1 MSPPPVAVT
10 TPITINPKR
19 SSFRRSPV
27 STPEKAN
34 ATIPMRSKMP
44 ISVATESP
52 LRSAY
57 PPGCVAGKAMRYAGC
72 MSRIYLD
79 HAATTPPDPRV
90 LEAMWPAYSQ
100 TWGNPSSIYLEGQQ
114 ARRELDE
121 ARKVIADLLGAAP
134 KEIVFTGGGTES
146 DNAAIRG
153 AAMAQRE
160 RGRGSHIITST
171 IEHHAVLHTVEQLER
186 EGFSATYLSVDAE
199 GLVNLAALEAAMTPE
214 TTVVSVMAANNE
226 VGTLQPIAE
235 VSRIAKAK
243 NPNVVVHTDA
253 VQAAGAVDITP
264 AALGVDLLSLAGH
277 KLYGPKGV
285 GVLYIRNRTPWQP
298 MLLGGSQEKERR
310 ASTENVAGIV
320 GMATAMRLAWAEFEA
335 RNAHARALR
344 DRLLFGLPERIP
356 DTVITG
362 PADPARRLSNNFS
375 CCFRNVEGESVLL
388 ALDMADIAASSGS
401 ACTTGALEPSHVL
414 TAMGIDR
421 DLAHA
426 SLRLTTGASNT
437 EADIDRVLDVLPG
450 IVARLRAL
458 AG

>member
-1 MSPPPVAVT
+1 
-10 TPITINPKR
+10 
-19 SSFRRSPV
+19 
-27 STPEKAN
+27 
-34 ATIPMRSKMP
+34 
-44 ISVATESP
+44 
-52 LRSAY
+52 
-57 PPGCVAGKAMRYAGC
+57 

-79 HAATTPPDPRV
+79 HAATTPPDPLV
-90 LEAMWPAYSQ
+90 LEAMWPAY
-100 TWGNPSSIYLEGQQ
+100 TANWGNPSSIYLEGQQ
-114 ARRELDE
+114 ARRALDD
-121 ARKVIADLLGAAP
+121 ARKTIADLLGAAP
-134 KEIVFTGGGTES
+134 REIVFTGGGSES

-153 AAMAQRE
+153 AAFAQRE
-160 RGRGSHIITST
+160 RGRGNHVITSQV
-171 IEHHAVLHTVEQLER
+171 EHHAVLHTVEQLER
-186 EGFSATYLSVDAE
+186 EGFRTTFLPVDSD
-199 GLVNLAALEAAMTPE
+199 GVVDLAALEAAITPE

-226 VGTLQPIAE
+226 VGTLQPIAGLA
-235 VSRIAKAK
+235 RIVKTR
-243 NPNVVVHTDA
+243 NPNIVVHTDA

-264 AALGVDLLSLAGH
+264 SKLGIDLLSLAGH

-298 MLLGGSQEKERR
+298 MILGGGQERERR
-310 ASTENVAGIV
+310 AGTENVAGIV
-320 GMATAMRLAWAEFEA
+320 GMATAMRLAWDEFEA

-344 DRLLFGLPERIP
+344 DRLLYELPERIP

-362 PADPARRLSNNFS
+362 PTDPARRLSNNFS

-414 TAMGIDR
+414 TAMGIDG

-437 EADIDRVLDVLPG
+437 SADIDRVLDVLPQ